1 MTSGFLFSV
10 KTLTTSLLSSVTT
23 TTGTIGSRM
32 FFSSGA
38 VLGGEENRLEKIY
51 LEYKKQISIYENT
64 INQTGILVFAH
75 KRYKKRCQF
84 VFDLFFGEYFVL
96 IMDYTNRVVEF

>member
-38 VLGGEENRLEKIY
+38 VLGGEENRLKKYTLNIEKR
-51 LEYKKQISIYENT
+51 ISIYVKYN
-64 INQTGILVFAH
+64 
-75 KRYKKRCQF
+75 
-84 VFDLFFGEYFVL
+84 
-96 IMDYTNRVVEF
+96 